1 MEPYY
6 DFNRLEKE
14 NQALKEEISKLQ
26 KSIEIFEKE
35 KNKSYF
41 ELIDEKVDS
50 WYEKFRDDIDIGK
63 ITAFE
68 ALGQKFEI
76 DLLPDAMEK
85 AIYKK
90 CMKIACAIML
100 EMKDHI

>member
-35 KNKSYF
+35 K
-41 ELIDEKVDS
+41 
-50 WYEKFRDDIDIGK
+50 
-63 ITAFE
+63 
-68 ALGQKFEI
+68 
-76 DLLPDAMEK
+76 
-85 AIYKK
+85 
-90 CMKIACAIML
+90 
-100 EMKDHI
+100 

>member
-6 DFNRLEKE
+6 DSNRLEKE

-50 WYEKFRDDIDIGK
+50 WYEKFRDDIDIGR

-68 ALGQKFEI
+68 AWGQKFEI

>member
-50 WYEKFRDDIDIGK
+50 WYEKFRDDIDIGR

-68 ALGQKFEI
+68 ALGS
-76 DLLPDAMEK
+76 
-85 AIYKK
+85 
-90 CMKIACAIML
+90 KI
-100 EMKDHI
+100 

>member
-1 MEPYY
+1 MDSYY
-6 DFNRLEKE
+6 EFNSLEKE
-14 NQALKEEISKLQ
+14 NQALKEEIIQLQ
-26 KSIEIFEKE
+26 KSIEIYEKE

-41 ELIDEKVDS
+41 QLIDEKVDS
-50 WYEKFRDDIDIGK
+50 WYEKFRDDIDIGR

-68 ALGQKFEI
+68 AWGQKIEI

-90 CMKIACAIML
+90 CMKIAFAIML

>member
-1 MEPYY
+1 MDSYY
-6 DFNRLEKE
+6 DIDRLERE

-50 WYEKFRDDIDIGK
+50 WYEKFRDDIDIGR

-68 ALGQKFEI
+68 AWGQKFEI

>member
-50 WYEKFRDDIDIGK
+50 WYEKFRDDIDIGR

-68 ALGQKFEI
+68 VWGQKFEI